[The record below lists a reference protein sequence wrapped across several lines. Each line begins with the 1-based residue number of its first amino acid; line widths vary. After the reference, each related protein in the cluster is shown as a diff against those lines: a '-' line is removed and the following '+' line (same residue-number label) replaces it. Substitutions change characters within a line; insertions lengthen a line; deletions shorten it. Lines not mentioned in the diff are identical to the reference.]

1 MFSIGGG
8 FDFLKKIQKLPD
20 ILGEDTKQKQRIF
33 RVVRRKLPRSRE
45 EDRGSFPLFV
55 CLLARIIIISFFLFL
70 LPQQKEQRERER
82 ELCVLLYSVAL
93 VNYRT

>member
-1 MFSIGGG
+1 MLLHPSHVFGHVFRFSGLRLSQEN
-8 FDFLKKIQKLPD
+8 FKKEIHQKLPD

-55 CLLARIIIISFFLFL
+55 CLLA
-70 LPQQKEQRERER
+70 
-82 ELCVLLYSVAL
+82 
-93 VNYRT
+93 